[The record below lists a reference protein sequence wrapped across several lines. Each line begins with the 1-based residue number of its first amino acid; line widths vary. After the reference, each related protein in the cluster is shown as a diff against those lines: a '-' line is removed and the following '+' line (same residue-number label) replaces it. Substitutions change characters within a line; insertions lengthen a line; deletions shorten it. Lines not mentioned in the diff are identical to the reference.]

1 MATSNGRT
9 RTPEEIRSEIERE
22 REELA
27 RSVETLRTEIGEA
40 TDISAKLRANLP
52 AAAAAALGAGFF
64 LAGGIG
70 ATMRLLARRG
80 RERPGLVEARV
91 GRFRILHRD

>member
-9 RTPEEIRSEIERE
+9 AEQVRHEIEAE
-22 REELA
+22 RAQLA
-27 RSVETLRTEIGEA
+27 DAVDSLRSGLGEA
-40 TDISAKLRANLP
+40 TDVSAKVRANLP
-52 AAAAAALGAGFF
+52 LVAAGALGAGFF

-80 RERPGLVEARV
+80 RDGRPKARF
-91 GRFRILHRD
+91 GRFTLDRD